1 MNLLEREV
9 IKIIEENRTEYNGVT
24 MYEMKMFVDDYGH
37 KHIVDVI
44 LLEEDYKMIKEKGFY
59 IC

>member
-9 IKIIEENRTEYNGVT
+9 IKILEENKTEYNGVT
-24 MYEMKMFVDDYGH
+24 MYEMKMIVNDYGH
-37 KHIVDVI
+37 EHIVDVI
-44 LLEEDYKMIKEKGFY
+44 LLEEDYKMIKEKGYY

>member
-9 IKIIEENRTEYNGVT
+9 IKIIEENKTEYNGTV
-24 MYEMKMFVDDYGH
+24 MYEMKMFVNDYGH
-37 KHIVDVI
+37 EHIVDVI
-44 LLEEDYKMIKEKGFY
+44 LLEEDYKMIKEKGYY

>member
-9 IKIIEENRTEYNGVT
+9 VKILEENKTEYNGVT
-24 MYEMKMFVDDYGH
+24 MYEMKMIVNDYGH
-37 KHIVDVI
+37 EHIVDVI
-44 LLEEDYKMIKEKGFY
+44 LLEEDYKMIKEKGYY

>member
-9 IKIIEENRTEYNGVT
+9 IKILEENKTEYNGVT
-24 MYEMKMFVDDYGH
+24 MYEMKMIVNDYGH
-37 KHIVDVI
+37 EHIVDVI
-44 LLEEDYKMIKEKGFY
+44 LFEEDYKMIKEKGCY